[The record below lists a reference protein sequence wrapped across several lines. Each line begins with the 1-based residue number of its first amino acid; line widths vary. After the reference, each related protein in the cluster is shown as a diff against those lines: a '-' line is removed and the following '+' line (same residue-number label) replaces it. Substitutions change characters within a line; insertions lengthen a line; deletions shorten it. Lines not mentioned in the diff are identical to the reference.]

1 MSFIVKP
8 STECLESVAGI
19 TFAADIARSCGL
31 DTLIPGQSGL
41 NTALVSMFGLL
52 VQGRS
57 SFEEIALF
65 QQCALFKKA
74 FELPF
79 VPAKETLR
87 LYLEKVA
94 LNPGILDRV
103 KQANIRLLKHTTPT
117 PVTVEGTRTYLPVDI
132 DVSTMDNSDSHKEGV
147 SRTYMGTDGYAP
159 IFAYLGAEGYM
170 LDCELRPGSQ
180 HSQKGTP
187 AFLAKMIRHL
197 DTLEHKYPL
206 LFRLDGGNDSWD
218 TMQQLSG
225 QNRFFIIKHNL
236 RRENREVWAVN
247 AKVFGTVT
255 TPFPGTTVWTG
266 SITKQ
271 HPKADADSLV
281 LDLVFKFT
289 ERTIDKDGEPL
300 LVPETDL
307 ETWWT
312 NVYES
317 PETVIAL
324 YHDHGTSE
332 QFHSELKS
340 DLGVERLPS
349 GKMCVNALV
358 LTVAMLAFNTLRW
371 IGQSALDTG
380 SLMPIKLDPDNAPLR
395 KRLRKVISDLIM
407 IGCKLVHHGRA
418 WILKISQSNPW
429 LPVFLRLHWKFSR
442 L

>member
-1 MSFIVKP
+1 MSFIIKS
-8 STECLESVAGI
+8 STERLESVAGI
-19 TFAADIARSCGL
+19 TLAADIARAIGLNSLIPSQPGL
-31 DTLIPGQSGL
+31 DISLRSL
-41 NTALVSMFGLL
+41 FGLL

-65 QQCALFKKA
+65 RRCALFKKA

-87 LYLEKVA
+87 LYLEKA
-94 LNPGILDRV
+94 AHTPGILDRI

-117 PVTVEGTRTYLPVDI
+117 PVTVENVRTYIPVDI

-159 IFAYLGAEGYM
+159 IFAYIGAEGYM

-180 HSQKGTP
+180 HCQKGTP
-187 AFLAKMIRHL
+187 AFLAKMIPRL
-197 DTLEHKYPL
+197 DTLDLGHPL

-225 QNRFFIIKHNL
+225 QHRFFIIKHNL
-236 RRENREVWAVN
+236 RRENREVWSAN
-247 AKVFGTVT
+247 AKVFGTAT

-271 HPKADADSLV
+271 HPKADADSLM
-281 LDLVFKFT
+281 LDIVFTFT
-289 ERTIDKDGEPL
+289 ERTIDKDGELL

-317 PETVIAL
+317 PEAVIAL

-332 QFHSELKS
+332 QYHSELKS

-371 IGQSALDTG
+371 IGQSALGMG
-380 SLMPIKLDPDNAPLR
+380 SLMPIKIDPDNPPLR
-395 KRLRKVISDLIM
+395 KRLRKVIAELIM
-407 IGCKLVHHGRA
+407 IGCKLVHHGRT
-418 WILKISQSNPW
+418 WILNISQSNPW
-429 LPVFLRLHWKFSR
+429 LPVFMHLHLKFSR

>member
-1 MSFIVKP
+1 MSFIIKP

-19 TFAADIARSCGL
+19 SLAADIARSCGL

-41 NTALVSMFGLL
+41 NTTLISMFGLL

-65 QQCALFKKA
+65 RRCALFKKA

-87 LYLEKVA
+87 LYLEKA
-94 LNPGILDRV
+94 AHTPGILDRV
-103 KQANIRLLKHTTPT
+103 KQANIWLLKHTTPT
-117 PVTVEGTRTYLPVDI
+117 PVTVENIRSYIPVDI

-170 LDCELRPGSQ
+170 FDCELRPGSQ
-180 HSQKGTP
+180 HCQNGTP
-187 AFLAKMIRHL
+187 AFLAKLIRHL
-197 DTLEHKYPL
+197 DMLEHRYPL

-218 TMQQLSG
+218 TIRQLSG
-225 QNRFFIIKHNL
+225 NNRYFIIKHNL
-236 RRENREVWAVN
+236 RRENREVWAQN
-247 AKVFGTVT
+247 AKVFGTAT
-255 TPFPGTTVWTG
+255 MPFLGTTVWTG
-266 SITKQ
+266 TITKN
-271 HPKADADSLV
+271 HPKAEANAPV
-281 LDLVFKFT
+281 LDLVFMYT
-289 ERTIDKDGEPL
+289 ERTINKDGERL
-300 LVPETDL
+300 LIPDTDL
-307 ETWWT
+307 EVWWT
-312 NVYES
+312 NLYES
-317 PETVIAL
+317 PETILSL

-349 GKMCVNALV
+349 GKMGVNALV
-358 LTVAMLAFNTLRW
+358 LTMAMLAFNTLRW
-371 IGQSALDTG
+371 IGQSALNTG
-380 SLMPIKLDPDNAPLR
+380 PLMPIKPDPDNPPLR

-407 IGCKLVHHGRA
+407 IGCKLVHHGRT
-418 WILKISQSNPW
+418 WILNISQSNPW
-429 LPVFLRLHWKFSR
+429 LPVFMHLHLKFSR

>member
-1 MSFIVKP
+1 MSFIIKP

-19 TFAADIARSCGL
+19 TLAAEIARAIGL
-31 DTLIPGQSGL
+31 HSLISSQPSL
-41 NTALVSMFGLL
+41 NSSLCSLFGLL

-57 SFEEIALF
+57 TFEEIALF
-65 QQCALFKKA
+65 RRCTLFKKA

-87 LYLEKVA
+87 LYLEKAA

-103 KQANIRLLKHTTPT
+103 KKANMQLLENITPT
-117 PVTVEGTRTYLPVDI
+117 PVTVEKERAYIPVDI

-147 SRTYMGTDGYAP
+147 SKTYMGTDGYAP

-180 HSQKGTP
+180 HCQNGTP
-187 AFLAKMIRHL
+187 AFLASMIPRL
-197 DTLEHKYPL
+197 DTLDLGHPL

-225 QNRFFIIKHNL
+225 HHRFFIIKHNL
-236 RRENREVWAVN
+236 RRENREVWATN

-266 SITKQ
+266 SITKH
-271 HPKADADSLV
+271 HPKADNDSLA
-281 LDLVFKFT
+281 LDLVFTYT
-289 ERTIDKDGEPL
+289 ERTIDKDGELL

-349 GKMCVNALV
+349 GKMGVNALV
-358 LTVAMLAFNTLRW
+358 LTVAMVAFNTLRW
-371 IGQSALDTG
+371 IGQSALATG
-380 SLMPIKLDPDNAPLR
+380 SLLPITPDPDNAPLR

-407 IGCKLVHHGRA
+407 IGCKLVHHGRT
-418 WILKISQSNPW
+418 WILNISHSNPW
-429 LPVFLRLHWKFSR
+429 LPVFMHLHLKFSR